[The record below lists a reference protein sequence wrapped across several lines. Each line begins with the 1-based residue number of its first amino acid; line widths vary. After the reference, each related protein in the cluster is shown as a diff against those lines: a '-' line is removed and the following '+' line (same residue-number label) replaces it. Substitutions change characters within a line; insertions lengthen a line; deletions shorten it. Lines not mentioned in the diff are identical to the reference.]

1 MTRRGTFRRT
11 VLQVAAIG
19 TAVALAACAG
29 MAAAA
34 RSAPVVPVAGDWL
47 IGTWEAGAVGTN
59 QGSVIVTVDPA
70 TGALVGKVAASFG
83 SFCRPLEVGFT
94 IWSDIRYDATA
105 HLYTGT
111 ATYPR
116 SSLGCQVGS
125 VQATWQVRGGGVY
138 DYGSRQAKFGLSWST
153 PSTGGGP
160 PASGNTST
168 TEFERPITPAE
179 LAAPWH
185 KGRWTGVLRSGGKV
199 VGQIE
204 FGIGDVAGPRD
215 IAWLRATLPLVCAAY
230 GKDGRLGRDRQP
242 QRMTVAV
249 GRASGFKGGSVSIH
263 AQPDEANFGLFTA
276 NGSATGTAAAL
287 RGAGG
292 SIGRARIAATVTFW
306 GWLNGYA
313 TGDLSGVSTLAHAF
327 GWQEA
332 PAPGAKP
339 VAGQTLCKTPKLL
352 DWTVAWDRSGTP
364 YTPVR

>member
-1 MTRRGTFRRT
+1 MTRRGTFRRI

-19 TAVALAACAG
+19 AAAVLSACAG
-29 MAAAA
+29 VAAAA
-34 RSAPVVPVAGDWL
+34 PTLPVAGDWL
-47 IGTWEAGAVGTN
+47 IGTWEAGAVATN
-59 QGSVIVTVDPA
+59 QGTVVVTVDGA
-70 TGALVGKVAASFG
+70 TGTLVGKVAAPFG
-83 SFCRPLEVGFT
+83 GFCRPLEVGAT
-94 IWSDIRYDATA
+94 IWSGIRYDAVT

-116 SSLGCQVGS
+116 SSLGCQIGS

-138 DYGSRQAKFGLSWST
+138 DFGSRQAKFGLSWST
-153 PSTGGGP
+153 PSTGSGP

-168 TEFERPITPAE
+168 TEFERPMTPAE

-185 KGRWTGVLRSGGKV
+185 KGRWTGVLRSSGKV

-204 FGIGDVAGPRD
+204 FGIGDVSGPRD

-230 GKDGRLGRDRQP
+230 GKDGRLGPDRP
-242 QRMTVAV
+242 AQRTTVAV
-249 GRASGFKGGSVSIH
+249 GRTSGFKGGTISIH
-263 AQPDEANFGLFTA
+263 AQPDEPNFGLFTA

-287 RGAGG
+287 RGAAG
-292 SIGRARIAATVTFW
+292 SAGRARIAATVTFW

-327 GWQEA
+327 GWAEA
-332 PAPGAKP
+332 PAAGARP

-352 DWTVAWDRSGTP
+352 DWTVAWDRSGAP